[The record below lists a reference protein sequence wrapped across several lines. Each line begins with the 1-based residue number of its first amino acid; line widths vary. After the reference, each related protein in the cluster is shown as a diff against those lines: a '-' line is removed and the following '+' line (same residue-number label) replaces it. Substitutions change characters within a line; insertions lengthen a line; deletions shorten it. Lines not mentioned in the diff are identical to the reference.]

1 MGARVRKSIVALT
14 TAVLVLLP
22 VDGGSAGATS
32 ALAETRPCPV
42 FTAARNRGPV
52 TDPALAEVS
61 GLGASRVNPGVYWA
75 HGDSGSAAELHALS
89 STGERLVTFALQG
102 ALAVD
107 WEDVAVGP
115 GPVPG
120 QAYVYLADIGDNAPA
135 DRPDVTVYRVPE
147 PVVTEPAA
155 VDPVALTGV
164 EAFTLEYPDGAHD
177 AETLLVDPRSGDL
190 FIVTKTLGAGSSG
203 VYRVAGDDLGPGPTD
218 LSLVASLA
226 VPSAPF
232 TGSTVTA
239 GDISP
244 NGDEILLRTYFT
256 AFVWRRGPLQSVA
269 GALSGARCPVP
280 LSAETQGEAIAY
292 RRDGNA
298 YLTTSEWRDAGPR
311 PLYEY
316 RSRWRPD
323 GLIRRGG
330 GPFVGDEVVN
340 RTGVG
345 QSRSAAVARGGTAT
359 FTVRVT
365 NDGDRI
371 DDLRVQGSR
380 PASRFDVRFRRNGA
394 DITAAVLN
402 GTYRVQDVASGA
414 GVPVVVAITARPGA
428 PSGAAHAI
436 AVTLTS
442 ARSAAAKDRVRATV
456 TVR

>member
-1 MGARVRKSIVALT
+1 MRTSIVAVT
-14 TAVLVLLP
+14 MAVLVLLP
-22 VDGGSAGATS
+22 GGGGWAGADR
-32 ALAETRPCPV
+32 AAAETRPCPV

-61 GLGASRVNPGVYWA
+61 GLAASRVNPGVYWA
-75 HGDSGSAAELHALS
+75 HGDSGAAAEFHALS
-89 STGERLVTFALQG
+89 STGRRLVTFSLPD

-115 GPVPG
+115 GPAPG
-120 QAYVYLADIGDNAPA
+120 RTYVYLADIGDNEPSNRT
-135 DRPDVTVYRVPE
+135 DITVYRVPE
-147 PVVTEPAA
+147 PVVAAPAA
-155 VDPVALTGV
+155 VDPVVLTGV

-190 FIVTKTLGAGSSG
+190 FIVTKTLATGSSG
-203 VYRVAGDDLGPGPTD
+203 VYRVAADDLGPRTAA
-218 LSLVASLA
+218 LRLVASLA

-232 TGSTVTA
+232 PGSTVTA

-244 NGDEILLRTYFT
+244 RGDEILLRTYFT

-269 GALSGARCPVP
+269 GALNGARCPVP
-280 LSAETQGEAIAY
+280 LAVETQGEAIAY
-292 RRDGNA
+292 RRDGNG

-323 GLIRRGG
+323 GLIRLGG
-330 GPFVGDEVVN
+330 GPFVGNDVIN

-345 QSRSAAVARGGTAT
+345 QSRSATVAREGTAT

-365 NDGDRI
+365 NDGDRT
-371 DDLRVQGSR
+371 DDLRVQASR
-380 PASRFDVRFRRNGA
+380 PATGFAVRFRRDGA
-394 DITAAVLN
+394 DITGAVLE
-402 GTYRVQDVASGA
+402 GTYRVRDVASGA
-414 GVPVVVAITARPGA
+414 GVPIVVAITAGPGT
-428 PSGAAHAI
+428 PSGAAQTI

-442 ARSAAAKDRVRATV
+442 AQSAAAKDRVRATV